1 MMDKALLKK
10 EALMQKK
17 CWDNLRKWLLYA
29 LVASS
34 ILAACIYFAFS
45 KGMVVA
51 GVISVVLLVADVV
64 WMFVILSS
72 LKHGRANIEKLLKLC
87 EQ

>member
-1 MMDKALLKK
+1 MMDKALLEK
-10 EALMQKK
+10 EAIMQKK

-29 LVASS
+29 LAASS
-34 ILAACIYFAFS
+34 IIAACIYFAFS